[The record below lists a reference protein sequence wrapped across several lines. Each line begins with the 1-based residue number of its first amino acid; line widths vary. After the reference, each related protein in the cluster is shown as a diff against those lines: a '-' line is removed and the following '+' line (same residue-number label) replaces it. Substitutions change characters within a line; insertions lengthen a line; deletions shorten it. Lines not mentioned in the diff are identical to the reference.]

1 MVSQMAIKTGQQVA
15 TELRREGLDDSA
27 DSALVPA
34 AVGMHAGPD
43 ARLLGEAMGPC
54 VEPIM

>member
-1 MVSQMAIKTGQQVA
+1 MA